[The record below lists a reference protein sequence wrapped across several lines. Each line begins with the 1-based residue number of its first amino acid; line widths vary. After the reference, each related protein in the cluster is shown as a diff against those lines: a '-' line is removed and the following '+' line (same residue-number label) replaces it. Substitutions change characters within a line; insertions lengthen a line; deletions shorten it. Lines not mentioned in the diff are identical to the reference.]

1 MSEPDQMWR
10 VTTESGKIY
19 YVRKRE
25 MYCYG
30 SKNTWFPGSQ
40 KAVGWS
46 DKMSTVLTVISLNAG
61 REEIESVVEIS
72 P

>member
-1 MSEPDQMWR
+1 MWR

-19 YVRKRE
+19 YVRKRGK
-25 MYCYG
+25 YYYA

-40 KAVGWS
+40 KSISYS
-46 DKMSTVLTVISLNAG
+46 DQMSTVLTVIKLNAG
-61 REEIESVVEIS
+61 REEIDSVVEVS

>member
-10 VTTESGKIY
+10 VTTESEKIY
-19 YVRKRE
+19 YVRKRG
-25 MYCYG
+25 MYYYG

-46 DKMSTVLTVISLNAG
+46 DKMSTVLSVISLNAG